1 MKPQRQAF
9 YDIGNSFHRKTV
21 AKIVPYFVVNFNTAN
36 SSSESML
43 WWDDLKTYTFYRSWL
58 KNPKNKIK

>member
-43 WWDDLKTYTFYRSWL
+43 WWDDLKTYTFY
-58 KNPKNKIK
+58 